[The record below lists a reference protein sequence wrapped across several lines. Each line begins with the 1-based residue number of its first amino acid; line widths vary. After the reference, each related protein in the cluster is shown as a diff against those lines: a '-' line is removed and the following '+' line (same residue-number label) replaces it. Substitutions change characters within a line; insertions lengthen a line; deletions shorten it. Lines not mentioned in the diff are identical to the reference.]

1 MRCFSYVDLGIHN
14 ILSAA
19 LRFGRWLKAAVLLNQ
34 LIDFI
39 PQLLMVDTHR
49 WNTLKETLVKAFI
62 SSLFQL
68 QKHLLSEYHY
78 LPKLHQH
85 FIEYTCP
92 YCKKPTCHGSRSKVP
107 FQHLID
113 WAVER
118 EKVNIITVANSI
130 ILSNQRQK
138 FSFIIPVRMLE
149 STVNLCRS

>member
-68 QKHLLSEYHY
+68 QKHLLCEYHY

-113 WAVER
+113 WAWIFYR
-118 EKVNIITVANSI
+118 EALQPQQFSQLISSTIHHVLLPFVIQLPHHY
-130 ILSNQRQK
+130 ILS
-138 FSFIIPVRMLE
+138 
-149 STVNLCRS
+149 

>member
-68 QKHLLSEYHY
+68 QKHLSSEYHY

-113 WAVER
+113 WAWIFYR
-118 EKVNIITVANSI
+118 EALQPQQFSQLISSTIHHVLLPFVIQLPHHY
-130 ILSNQRQK
+130 ILS
-138 FSFIIPVRMLE
+138 
-149 STVNLCRS
+149 